1 MIYIRQI
8 LHRASLLIILFAAVA
23 AMVGLCF
30 TTIAQFYIMEAVD
43 PDFLSDNS
51 VKVEIHQSNDNEP
64 LVQTKDLL
72 EYFSLQGGSLIVY
85 RSYPI
90 ANGKAVFL
98 SADTVFKPEI
108 IEGRS
113 FSTDDF
119 EQQAAVALIDERIRV
134 RCVKRD
140 GELFLLHENN
150 EYKVIGIFKTQ
161 TARQY
166 GGWGDTSG
174 ALYYVNMAAA
184 IGKNLDTPLSGIY
197 SIDAK
202 EKSMDSFDGFMTY
215 AKKINPEINM
225 RAEVTTAST
234 TEHLIQSIRNTQVLI
249 IAFALTI
256 ILVLLNVFSTTHYW
270 LEGRYKELAVR
281 IMSGAVTPSLRGMLL
296 RDYLLIVTIGY
307 GIGLALAIIIIKAGW
322 FPFIGESVHLFAVV
336 AGYLLCLAAGTV
348 TGSIALALRLKQEII
363 TQIRG

>member
-1 MIYIRQI
+1 VIYIRQI
-8 LHRASLLIILFAAVA
+8 LHRAFLLIAVFAAVA
-23 AMVGLCF
+23 AMVALCF
-30 TTIAQFYIMEAVD
+30 TTVAQFYIMEAVD

-51 VKVEIHQSNDNEP
+51 VKVEIHQSNEGEP
-64 LVQTKDLL
+64 LVQTRDLL
-72 EYFSLQGGSLIVY
+72 EYLSAQGRSLIVY
-85 RSYPI
+85 RSFPI

-98 SADTVFKPEI
+98 SGDTVFRPEI

-113 FSTDDF
+113 FSKDDF
-119 EQQAAVALIDERIRV
+119 KQQAAVALIDERIRD
-134 RCVKRD
+134 RGIKRD
-140 GELFLLHENN
+140 GELYFLHENN
-150 EYKVIGIFKTQ
+150 EYRVIGIFRTQ

-202 EKSMDSFDGFMTY
+202 EKSMDSFDRFTTY
-215 AKKINPEINM
+215 AKKINPEINI
-225 RAEVTTAST
+225 RAEAATAST
-234 TEHLIQSIRNTQVLI
+234 SEHLIQSIRNTQILI

-256 ILVLLNVFSTTHYW
+256 ILVLLNVFSTTYYW

-281 IMSGAVTPSLRGMLL
+281 IMSGAGTFDLRAMLL

-322 FPFIGESVHLFAVV
+322 FPFIGESVHLSAVV

>member
-1 MIYIRQI
+1 M
-8 LHRASLLIILFAAVA
+8 LIAVFAAVA
-23 AMVGLCF
+23 AMVALCF
-30 TTIAQFYIMEAVD
+30 TTVAQFYIMETVD

-51 VKVEIHQSNDNEP
+51 VKVEIYQINDGEP

-98 SADTVFKPEI
+98 SGDTGFKPNI

-119 EQQAAVALIDERIRV
+119 EQQAAVALIDAGIRD
-134 RCVKRD
+134 RCIERD
-140 GELFLLHENN
+140 GELYFLHEGN
-150 EYKVIGIFKTQ
+150 EYKVVGIYKAPTV
-161 TARQY
+161 RQY
-166 GGWGDTSG
+166 GVWGDTSG

-184 IGKNLDTPLSGIY
+184 IGKNLDTPLNGVY
-197 SIDAK
+197 FIDAK
-202 EKSMDSFDGFMTY
+202 EKSMDYFDGLAAY

-225 RAEVTTAST
+225 RAEVNSAST
-234 TEHLIQSIRNTQVLI
+234 SQNLIQSIRETQVLI

-256 ILVLLNVFSTTHYW
+256 ILVLLNVFSTTYYW

-281 IMSGAVTPSLRGMLL
+281 IMSGAGTPSLRRMLL

-307 GIGLALAIIIIKAGW
+307 GIGLALAIIIIQAGL
-322 FPFIGESVHLFAVV
+322 FPFIGESVYMSAVV
-336 AGYLLCLAAGTV
+336 VGYLLCLAVGIV
-348 TGSIALALRLKQEII
+348 TGSIALSLRLKQEII

>member
-1 MIYIRQI
+1 
-8 LHRASLLIILFAAVA
+8 LLIAVFAAVA
-23 AMVGLCF
+23 AMVALCF
-30 TTIAQFYIMEAVD
+30 TTVAQFYIMEAMD

-51 VKVEIHQSNDNEP
+51 VNVEIHQNNEGEP
-64 LVQTKDLL
+64 VVQTRDLL
-72 EYFSLQGGSLIVY
+72 EYFSLQGKSLIVY

-98 SADTVFKPEI
+98 SGDTAFNPEI

-113 FSTDDF
+113 FSKDDF
-119 EQQAAVALIDERIRV
+119 EQQRAVALIDERIRD
-134 RCVKRD
+134 RCIKRV
-140 GELFLLHENN
+140 GELYFLHEGN

-166 GGWGDTSG
+166 GGWSDTSG

-202 EKSMDSFDGFMTY
+202 EKSMESFDGFTTY

-225 RAEVTTAST
+225 RAEATTAST
-234 TEHLIQSIRNTQVLI
+234 SQQLIQSIRNTQVLI
-249 IAFALTI
+249 IAFALTS
-256 ILVLLNVFSTTHYW
+256 ILVLLNVFGTTYYW

-281 IMSGAVTPSLRGMLL
+281 IMSGAGTFDLRGMLL

-307 GIGLALAIIIIKAGW
+307 SIGLALAIIIIKAGW
-322 FPFIGESVHLFAVV
+322 LPFIGESVHMSAVV

>member
-1 MIYIRQI
+1 M
-8 LHRASLLIILFAAVA
+8 LIAVFAAVA
-23 AMVGLCF
+23 AMVALCF
-30 TTIAQFYIMEAVD
+30 TTVAQFFIMEAVD

-51 VKVEIHQSNDNEP
+51 VKVEIHQSNDGGF
-64 LVQTKDLL
+64 LVHTRDLL
-72 EYFSLQGGSLIVY
+72 EYYSLQGGNLIVY

-98 SADTVFKPEI
+98 SGDTAFKPEI

-113 FSTDDF
+113 FSKDDF
-119 EQQAAVALIDERIRV
+119 EQQAAVALIDERIRD
-134 RCVKRD
+134 RCIKRD
-140 GELFLLHENN
+140 GELYFLHEGN
-150 EYKVIGIFKTQ
+150 EYKVVGIFKTQ

-166 GGWGDTSG
+166 GGWGATSG

-184 IGKNLDTPLSGIY
+184 IGKNLETPLNGIY

-202 EKSMDSFDGFMTY
+202 EKSMDSFDGFTTY
-215 AKKINPEINM
+215 AQKINPGINI
-225 RAEVTTAST
+225 RAEAATAST
-234 TEHLIQSIRNTQVLI
+234 PQHLIQSIRNTQILI

-256 ILVLLNVFSTTHYW
+256 ILVLLNVFSTTYYW

-281 IMSGAVTPSLRGMLL
+281 IMSGAGTPSLRGMLL

-322 FPFIGESVHLFAVV
+322 FPFIGESVHLSAVV
-336 AGYLLCLAAGTV
+336 VGYLLCLAAGTV
-348 TGSIALALRLKQEII
+348 TGSIALVLRLKQEII

>member
-1 MIYIRQI
+1 MIHIRQI
-8 LHRASLLIILFAAVA
+8 LHRAFLLIAVFAAVA
-23 AMVGLCF
+23 AMVALCF
-30 TTIAQFYIMEAVD
+30 TTVAQFYIMEAVE

-51 VKVEIHQSNDNEP
+51 VKVEIHQSNEGEP

-98 SADTVFKPEI
+98 SADTGFKPNI

-119 EQQAAVALIDERIRV
+119 EQQAAVALIDARIRD
-134 RCVKRD
+134 RGIERD
-140 GELFLLHENN
+140 GELYFLHEGN
-150 EYKVIGIFKTQ
+150 EYKVIGIYKTP

-184 IGKNLDTPLSGIY
+184 IGNNLDTPLSGIY

-202 EKSMDSFDGFMTY
+202 EKSMDSFDGFTTY
-215 AKKINPEINM
+215 AKKINPQINM

-234 TEHLIQSIRNTQVLI
+234 SEHLMQSIRNTQVLI

-256 ILVLLNVFSTTHYW
+256 ILVLLNVFSTTYYW

-281 IMSGAVTPSLRGMLL
+281 IMSGAGTPSLRGMLL

-307 GIGLALAIIIIKAGW
+307 GIGLALAMLIIKAGW
-322 FPFIGESVHLFAVV
+322 FPFIGESVHLSAVAV
-336 AGYLLCLAAGTV
+336 GYLLCLAVGTV
-348 TGSIALALRLKQEII
+348 TGLIALALRLKQEII